1 MEARL
6 AVTIRIV
13 LILIMVTPLIVMT
26 DPLPS
31 TLFPYVVGKALWTRT
46 LIEIAFGLW
55 VILLLRDSSYRFP
68 KSWTLAVLGVYVLIA
83 LLATVFSVSI
93 TRSLWSTYERMQ
105 GWVDLAHWATFVVI
119 LVSTHRT
126 WAHWRALLNFNL
138 GVAIVIGLLGLTQ
151 LFDIRV
157 FEYLQYR
164 NRLDITLGN
173 PTYVGGYMLVSFFI
187 ASAFLAESFL
197 DRSASETRGRAVNRR
212 RRRRAQRGG
221 GLSAIPP
228 ENLWRAFWVA
238 AIALTLVMVFL
249 SGTRSAAVALAAG
262 VLVFGVGYSLW
273 GGSQQLRRAAIGT
286 TAVIAALAL
295 VVLIFILVRA
305 GTDVERIDLPGTMIE
320 RLLNTGVRD
329 RSVEGRIIAAQIG
342 WEAFLDRPLLGW
354 GPENYTVGYDR
365 HVVPE
370 VFAKGATSFD
380 QAHNKLIEELT
391 TKGLLGLV
399 GYLALWVT
407 MAVVFVRKVRYLA
420 RGQQAFS
427 FLIGAALIGYFTQN
441 LFLFDTPGTVVHLYV
456 MVGFV
461 IFLEGMVL
469 KRSGS
474 GAVEVSVPAEA
485 TTDRRPLFPSLTG
498 EMAMGSVVLVV
509 VMAVAVAVFFVNLRP
524 LSASSHAVDAL
535 NEESPWLQRFE
546 SFRNSVSTFPPLSN
560 TPRLMMFRAM
570 GFNSGILIPPTNILD
585 DDEGIPLS
593 SFAWKVV
600 ETQGPPGIAMEP
612 TNWRLLSTIAV
623 IYQQMGEANED
634 YIVRARELVDR
645 AHELAPSRVEMRVL
659 MIAQLLAE
667 DAPIDALR
675 LIDTYVTEAPE
686 TAHHYQPLQKQAHRN
701 LECIE
706 DEDKC

>member
-55 VILLLRDSSYRFP
+55 VMLLLRDSSYRLP

-151 LFDIRV
+151 FFDIRV

-187 ASAFLAESFL
+187 ASAFLAESLL
-197 DRSASETRGRAVNRR
+197 DRSASETRGRAVIRR
-212 RRRRAQRGG
+212 RRRRAQRSG

-273 GGSQQLRRAAIGT
+273 GGSQWLRRTAIGT

-391 TKGLLGLV
+391 TKGLLGLL
-399 GYLALWVT
+399 GYLALWVS
-407 MAVVFVRKVRYLA
+407 MAVVFIRKA
-420 RGQQAFS
+420 RHLSPGQQAFA

-441 LFLFDTPGTVVHLYV
+441 LFLFDTPGTVIHLY
-456 MVGFV
+456 MLVGFV
-461 IFLEGMVL
+461 IFLDSLIV
-469 KRSGS
+469 KRAGL
-474 GAVEVSVPAEA
+474 GQVQAVVPTE
-485 TTDRRPLFPSLTG
+485 TSTVRTPLFPSLTG
-498 EMAMGSVVLVV
+498 EMAMGSVALVV
-509 VMAVAVAVFFVNLRP
+509 GLGIVAAVFFLNVRP
-524 LSASSHAVDAL
+524 LTASSRAVDAV
-535 NEESPWLQRFE
+535 NEGLPWDQRFE
-546 SFRNSVSTFPPLSN
+546 AFEYSVSAFPPLSN
-560 TPRLMMFRAM
+560 VPRSMMFRAI
-570 GFNSGILIPPTNILD
+570 GTQWATLQGDEVSTALDVVGTHGPSGIDAEPQ
-585 DDEGIPLS
+585 EWRMLS
-593 SFAWKVV
+593 
-600 ETQGPPGIAMEP
+600 AM
-612 TNWRLLSTIAV
+612 AV
-623 IYQQMGEANED
+623 IYQQAGGANGE
-634 YIVRARELVDR
+634 YLVRARRLAER
-645 AHELAPSRVEMRVL
+645 AVELAPSRVEVRALLV
-659 MIAQLLAE
+659 AQHLVE
-667 DAPIDALR
+667 GDPEGALG
-675 LIDTYVTEAPE
+675 LIERYAAEAPE
-686 TAHHYQPLQKQAHRN
+686 TTHRYDPLREQVERELQR
-701 LECIE
+701 LENAQGSE
-706 DEDKC
+706 G

>member
-55 VILLLRDSSYRFP
+55 VMLLLRDSSYRFP

-126 WAHWRALLNFNL
+126 WAHWRTLLNVNL
-138 GVAIVIGLLGLTQ
+138 GVGILIGLLGLTQ
-151 LFDIRV
+151 FFDIRV

-187 ASAFLAESFL
+187 ASAFLAESLL

-262 VLVFGVGYSLW
+262 VLVFGVGYSLG
-273 GGSQQLRRAAIGT
+273 GGSQWLRRAAIGT

-391 TKGLLGLV
+391 TKGLLGLL
-399 GYLALWVT
+399 GYLALWVS
-407 MAVVFVRKVRYLA
+407 MAVVFVRKA
-420 RGQQAFS
+420 RHLSPGQQAFA

-441 LFLFDTPGTVVHLYV
+441 LFLFDTPGTVIHLY
-456 MVGFV
+456 MLVGFV
-461 IFLEGMVL
+461 IFLDSLIV
-469 KRSGS
+469 KRAGS
-474 GAVEVSVPAEA
+474 GQVQSVVPEE
-485 TTDRRPLFPSLTG
+485 TSTVRGPLFPSLTG

-509 VMAVAVAVFFVNLRP
+509 GLGIVGMVFFLNVQP
-524 LSASSHAVDAL
+524 LTASSRAVDAV
-535 NEESPWLQRFE
+535 NEGLPWDQRFE
-546 SFRNSVSTFPPLSN
+546 AFEYSVSTFPPLSN
-560 TPRLMMFRAM
+560 IPRSMMFRAI
-570 GFNSGILIPPTNILD
+570 GTQWATLQGDEVSTALDVVGTHGPSGID
-585 DDEGIPLS
+585 
-593 SFAWKVV
+593 A
-600 ETQGPPGIAMEP
+600 EP
-612 TNWRLLSTIAV
+612 QEWRLLSAMAV
-623 IYQQMGEANED
+623 IYQQAGGANGE
-634 YIVRARELVDR
+634 YLVRARDLAER
-645 AHELAPSRVEMRVL
+645 AVELAPSRVEVRAL
-659 MIAQLLAE
+659 LIAQHLVE
-667 DAPIDALR
+667 GDPEGALG
-675 LIDTYVTEAPE
+675 LIERYAADAPE
-686 TAHHYQPLQKQAHRN
+686 TTHRYDPLREQVERELQR
-701 LECIE
+701 LENAQGSE
-706 DEDKC
+706 G

>member
-55 VILLLRDSSYRFP
+55 VMLLLRDSSYRFP

-151 LFDIRV
+151 FFDIRV

-187 ASAFLAESFL
+187 ASAFLAESLL

-273 GGSQQLRRAAIGT
+273 GGSQWLRRAAIGT

-391 TKGLLGLV
+391 TKGLLGLL
-399 GYLALWVT
+399 GYLALWVS
-407 MAVVFVRKVRYLA
+407 MAVVFVRKA
-420 RGQQAFS
+420 RHLSPGQQAFA

-441 LFLFDTPGTVVHLYV
+441 LFLFDTPGTVIHLY
-456 MVGFV
+456 MLVGFV
-461 IFLEGMVL
+461 IFLDSLIV
-469 KRSGS
+469 KRAGS
-474 GAVEVSVPAEA
+474 GQVAISCPRRDVHRSHSPVPVI
-485 TTDRRPLFPSLTG
+485 DGGDGNGGGRFSSWVWGSLRMVFFLNVRPLT
-498 EMAMGSVVLVV
+498 
-509 VMAVAVAVFFVNLRP
+509 
-524 LSASSHAVDAL
+524 ASSRAVDAV
-535 NEESPWLQRFE
+535 NEGLPWDQRFE
-546 SFRNSVSTFPPLSN
+546 AFEYSVSTFPPLSN
-560 TPRLMMFRAM
+560 IPRMMMFRAI
-570 GFNSGILIPPTNILD
+570 GTEWGTLRDGEVSAALEVVGTHGPSGID
-585 DDEGIPLS
+585 
-593 SFAWKVV
+593 A
-600 ETQGPPGIAMEP
+600 EP
-612 TNWRLLSTIAV
+612 QEWRLLSAMAV
-623 IYQQMGEANED
+623 IYQQAGGANGE
-634 YIVRARELVDR
+634 YLVRARDLAER
-645 AHELAPSRVEMRVL
+645 AVELAPSRVEVRAL
-659 MIAQLLAE
+659 LIAQHLVE
-667 DAPIDALR
+667 GDPEGALG
-675 LIDTYVTEAPE
+675 LIERYAADAPE
-686 TAHHYQPLQKQAHRN
+686 TTHRYDPLREQVERELQR
-701 LECIE
+701 LENAQGSE
-706 DEDKC
+706 G